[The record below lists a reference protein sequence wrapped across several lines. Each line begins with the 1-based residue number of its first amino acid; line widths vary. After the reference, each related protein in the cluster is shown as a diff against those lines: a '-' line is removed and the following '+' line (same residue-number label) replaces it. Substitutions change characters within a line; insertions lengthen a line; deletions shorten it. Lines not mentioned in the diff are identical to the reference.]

1 MKLFIFMVFVLLGIG
16 RNLPIQSLYYFGLGA
31 ADLMFFLLCY
41 VLLLRHKP
49 RLALHREI
57 NVLRIPIKSTI
68 YMSALAMV
76 SMALNGPIYG
86 VEGRDFFEILKYLY
100 LVTVMVV
107 TCHCTRTTGL
117 VPTVGFVVG
126 VIVSGIVAF
135 LNPMNPD
142 VLGTPQIFNPNVIGN
157 VLSVSIV
164 FCSFVMLAG
173 YPMRGLLLAV
183 CAATISFFTFSK
195 GTWLMATFALIACYL
210 ALKSLDSRK
219 TSRSLKFG
227 KFLAFSLLGAL
238 LYVLFEFRDV
248 TFLII
253 QAKIHATDFE
263 ATAADGGSV
272 SARAGLILSAI
283 HMFLMNPILG
293 VGISNFEHVNQLLEN
308 YLGTA
313 YYADDN
319 PNSAW
324 FYVLGCMGLPAFILF
339 SWIFFWFLR
348 RLYFI
353 PLLGLKIRFW
363 YTVCIGI
370 VFLIGGNI
378 QLEMLTAYYYWV
390 ALGVVAALST
400 SKLKLIQIADHRKSL
415 GGRCAEPCSAS

>member
-1 MKLFIFMVFVLLGIG
+1 MKLFIFLVFVLLGIG

-41 VLLLRHKP
+41 VLLLRHKT
-49 RLALHREI
+49 RLAIQREI
-57 NVLRIPIKSTI
+57 NVLRIPIKAAI

-76 SMALNGPIYG
+76 SMAFNAPIHG

-107 TCHCTRTTGL
+107 TSHCTRTTGV

-126 VIVSGIVAF
+126 VIVSGVVAF
-135 LNPMNPD
+135 INPMNPD

-164 FCSFVMLAG
+164 FCSFVILVG
-173 YPMRGLLLAV
+173 YPMRGVLLAV
-183 CAATISFFTFSK
+183 CAAALSFFTFSK
-195 GTWLMATFALIACYL
+195 GTWLMATFALITCYL
-210 ALKSLDSRK
+210 ALKSLDRGNS
-219 TSRSLKFG
+219 SLTHKSGRYLVFVG
-227 KFLAFSLLGAL
+227 L
-238 LYVLFEFRDV
+238 LYVLFEFKDV
-248 TFLII
+248 VFLIV
-253 QAKIHATDFE
+253 QAKIDATDFD
-263 ATAADGGSV
+263 ASAAEGGSV

-348 RLYFI
+348 RLYLI
-353 PLLGLKIRFW
+353 PLLSLKTRFW
-363 YTVCIGI
+363 YAACIGT
-370 VFLIGGNI
+370 VFFIGGNV

-400 SKLKLIQIADHRKSL
+400 SKLQLSQVADPRKSL
-415 GGRCAEPCSAS
+415 GDRCAEPCGAS